1 LIEARDDL
9 IFVAF
14 DGSKKLARKRRPF
27 TDCHFL

>member
-14 DGSKKLARKRRPF
+14 DGTKKLSRKRP
-27 TDCHFL
+27 HFADRHVL